1 MDVSIIIV
9 NYNTKEV
16 TQNCINSIIEK
27 THGIEYEIIL
37 VDNASSDGSK
47 EFFSQNKDILFI
59 PNKKNLGFGRAN
71 NIGIKIAKG
80 KYIFLL
86 NSDTYLLNNAVKDF
100 FDYME
105 DSSSDIAVAGAYL
118 KDKNLKDNT
127 SEVHYLYIDKILRNA
142 LKSLLPQMIKRKN
155 VKETISNIPPQNKYV
170 EAVIGADMFIRKEA
184 IVQCGMFD
192 ENIFMYCEE
201 VDLQKRF
208 TDNGYKIILI
218 ITPQIVHLEGSS
230 SKKYSA
236 KRNIMFMNGCFYYL
250 RKHNP
255 LWKYITF
262 RILYFILKLPM
273 LFNKRYTLNDRIQ
286 IIYNNLISH

>member
-9 NYNTKEV
+9 NYNTKEL
-16 TQNCINSIIEK
+16 TKNCIDSILEK

-37 VDNASSDGSK
+37 IDNASSDGSK
-47 EFFSQNKDILFI
+47 DFFSQNKDIHFI
-59 PNKKNLGFGRAN
+59 PNQKNIGFGRAN
-71 NIGIKIAKG
+71 NIGIKVAKG

-86 NSDTYLLNNAVKDF
+86 NSDTYLLNNAIKEF

-105 DSSSDIAVAGAYL
+105 NCSNNIAVAGTYL

-127 SEVHYLYIDKILRNA
+127 SEVHYLYIGKILRNTIKPF
-142 LKSLLPQMIKRKN
+142 LLQITKRNKIKVDKSDI
-155 VKETISNIPPQNKYV
+155 QNDKFV

-184 IVQCGMFD
+184 ITQCGMFD

-201 VDLQKRF
+201 IDLQKRF
-208 TDNGYKIILI
+208 TDNGYKIKLI
-218 ITPQIVHLEGSS
+218 TTPKIVHLEGSS

-236 KRNIMFMNGCFYYL
+236 QRNIMFMSGCFYYL

-262 RILYFILKLPM
+262 RILYFI
-273 LFNKRYTLNDRIQ
+273 Q
-286 IIYNNLISH
+286 